1 MTSASRA
8 AAKAT
13 RTYGVYRPVLPA
25 VCSLNPDRMVYTGDA
40 EGRCEI
46 FAWDRST
53 GVSRQVTDRPQG
65 TLLCAI
71 DADAAVWWFDA
82 DQHGQGVWRVQDFTG
97 GPHNSAFPDMPP
109 GRPCGL
115 ALTDRGKAAVAVAD
129 ASSLTVRLGRRG
141 EPGEVVWRTG
151 LPAILGDLAPGGD
164 LLAICGPPHSAHAVT
179 LVVPGGAVVATLSGA
194 ARRIWGLGFAPR
206 RRLEPV
212 LLVMCEDDG
221 HYRLGTWRRATGL
234 ELFPWCAL
242 DTETTAR
249 WYPDG
254 ERVLLR
260 QDRHGR
266 SRLFTADL
274 IRRTVTPVPVAEGT
288 VLDAAPRADGDLH
301 LIWTDAVTPPRT
313 LCLSGRSLPGQHGW
327 RLPAFGRRQ
336 DLWTPSPDGPVHTL
350 VTTPADREPPHPLVL
365 LVHGGP
371 ADHARDAYD
380 PMVQS
385 LVGSGFAVAR
395 VNYRGS
401 TGYGPHWRSAYSE
414 GVGHTQVADLV
425 RVRAHLLNEGIGRE
439 GAIGLSGTS
448 WGGYLVLLALGTH
461 PGLWDAGV
469 AVKPLAD
476 YATAFRH
483 STPALRFLD
492 TTLFGGTPEQVPEHY
507 RHASPSTYARAIRSP
522 LLLVAARHDAKC
534 PPEQIEAYLAVLRE
548 GGIPHELLWLDSG
561 HDGYD
566 GAEHVAVLERSLR
579 FLGRALRPAP
589 APAPDVSAA
598 H

>member
-1 MTSASRA
+1 MA
-8 AAKAT
+8 
-13 RTYGVYRPVLPA
+13 
-25 VCSLNPDRMVYTGDA
+25 YTGDA
-40 EGRCEI
+40 DGRCEI
-46 FAWDRST
+46 FVWDRST
-53 GVSRQVTDRPQG
+53 DISRQVTDREQG

-82 DQHGQGVWRVQDFTG
+82 DQHGQGVWRVQEFAG
-97 GPHNSAFPDMPP
+97 GPHNPAFVGTPP

-115 ALTDRGKAAVAVAD
+115 ALTDQGQAAVAIAD
-129 ASSLTVRLGRRG
+129 ENTLTVRMGSRG
-141 EPGEVVWRTG
+141 SPGEVVYRTE
-151 LPAILGDLAPGGD
+151 LPAVLGGLAPGGD
-164 LLAICGPPHSAHAVT
+164 VLAICGPPHSSHAVR
-179 LVVPGGAVVATLSGA
+179 LVVPGGATLATLSGA
-194 ARRIWGLGFAPR
+194 AQRVWGLGFAPG
-206 RRLEPV
+206 RLEPV
-212 LLVMCEDDG
+212 LLVMCEDRG
-221 HYRLGTWRRATGL
+221 QYRLGTWRRPTGL
-234 ELFPWCAL
+234 ELFPWCAW

-249 WYPDG
+249 WYPGG

-274 IRRTVTPVPVAEGT
+274 LRRTVTPVPTVEGT
-288 VLDAAPRADGDLH
+288 VLDAAPRAHGDIH
-301 LIWTDAVTPPRT
+301 LIWTDAVTPPRA
-313 LCLSGRSLPGQHGW
+313 LSLSGRPLPGQHGW
-327 RLPAFGRRQ
+327 RLPSFGRRQ
-336 DLWTPSPDGPVHTL
+336 DLWTAGPDGPVHTL
-350 VTTPADREPPHPLVL
+350 VTTPADQQPPYPLVL

-401 TGYGPHWRSAYSE
+401 TGYGPQWRSAYSE

-425 RVRAHLLNEGIGRE
+425 RVRAHLLSEGIGRA
-439 GAIGLSGTS
+439 GAVGLSGTS

-461 PGLWDAGV
+461 PELWDAGV
-469 AVKPLAD
+469 AVKPIAD
-476 YATAFRH
+476 YATAFHH
-483 STPALRFLD
+483 STPALRSLD
-492 TTLFGGTPEQVPEHY
+492 ATLFGGTPEQVPERY
-507 RHASPSTYARAIRSP
+507 RHSSPSTYARAIRSP

-534 PPEQIEAYLAVLRE
+534 PPEQIEAYLTVLRE

-561 HDGYD
+561 HDGYN

-598 H
+598 R